1 MTRSRTT
8 AAALAA
14 FSFLMAACGDGGRAA
29 DGAAPAGQAQ
39 GDSAAPPAATAQAGP
54 ANDAGPKA
62 DLPPNEL
69 GRIMVLEYHRLGPPD
84 AEGEFIRTL
93 EHFRNDLKILYE
105 AGYRPVTMRQVLEG
119 DINLPAGTTPV
130 VFTFDDSTRGQ
141 FYYLP
146 SGEIDPSTMVGS
158 WVSFRERNPA
168 WSGGATWCV
177 LPGADHPSNFFH
189 ERTSRRATAEERKA
203 REEGIRKKVTWL
215 VDNGHEIC
223 NHTWYHERLDRAKD
237 DKQAQEFIGIG
248 EDSIRAYLPEGY
260 DIVTLALPLGMW
272 PKNRPLAWQGTYR
285 DGKRYENKVILEVSG
300 GPNVSP
306 WDKRWDAHSVDR
318 FIVAPN
324 ALERQL
330 AAWAR
335 NPADRYVS
343 DGDPNTVSF
352 PQRMEQHL
360 NRAALGSR
368 TAKVV
373 ADAAPAAAPAPGTAP
388 APAPATGTSR

>member
-1 MTRSRTT
+1 MNRSPLT

-14 FSFLMAACGDGGRAA
+14 FSFLLAACGDAGARASAEPA
-29 DGAAPAGQAQ
+29 DSAAG
-39 GDSAAPPAATAQAGP
+39 GDSAQQAAAAPGQAGP
-54 ANDAGPKA
+54 ARDDGPKTN
-62 DLPPNEL
+62 LPANEL
-69 GRIMVLEYHRLGPPD
+69 GRIMVLEYHRIGD
-84 AEGEFIRTL
+84 NEGEFIRSL
-93 EHFRNDLKILYE
+93 PHFRNDLKILYE

-146 SGEIDPSTMVGS
+146 SGEIDPNTMVGS
-158 WVSFRERNPA
+158 WVSFKERNPA

-189 ERTSRRATAEERKA
+189 EVTSRGATKAQREA
-203 REEGIRKKVTWL
+203 REAGIRKKVTWL
-215 VDNGHEIC
+215 VENGHEIC
-223 NHTWYHERLDRAKD
+223 NHTWYHERLDRARD

-248 EDSIRAYLPEGY
+248 EDSIKAYLPADY

-285 DGKRYENKVILEVSG
+285 DGKRYENKVVLEVSG

-324 ALERQL
+324 ALERQI
-330 AAWAR
+330 AAWER

-343 DGDPNTVSF
+343 DGDPNTVSY
-352 PQRMEQHL
+352 PARMEQHL
-360 NRAALGSR
+360 NRAALGNR

-373 ADAAPAAAPAPGTAP
+373 AEAAAPAPAPAGGTAPAAAPAGGT
-388 APAPATGTSR
+388 R